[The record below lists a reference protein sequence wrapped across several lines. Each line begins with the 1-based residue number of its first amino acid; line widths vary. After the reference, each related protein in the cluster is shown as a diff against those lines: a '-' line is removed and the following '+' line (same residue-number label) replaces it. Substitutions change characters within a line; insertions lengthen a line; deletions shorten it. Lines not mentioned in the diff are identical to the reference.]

1 MELFLFRHGEARKRL
16 QSGSKDFD
24 RPLTSTGQ
32 KEVENISIS
41 LKKLNINID
50 RIITSPLK
58 RAHQTAV
65 IVSKVFAMEERV
77 EDWNELKPEG
87 NRSEL
92 YKKLSQLKLDSSL
105 LIVGHQPYLTEMIGN
120 LTFDSDSDDNARIIL
135 KKSGLAKLVITSL
148 MPIMKGELRWLLS
161 PKLLKKYRNNMFH
174 CA

>member
-1 MELFLFRHGEARKRL
+1 MELFLFRHGEAGKRL
-16 QSGSKDFD
+16 HSGSKDLD

-58 RAHQTAV
+58 RAHQTAI

-87 NRSEL
+87 NKSEL
-92 YKKLSQLKLDSSL
+92 YKKLSQLKSDSSL

-120 LTFDSDSDDNARIIL
+120 LTFDSDSDGNARIVL

-148 MPIMKGELRWLLS
+148 MPPMKGKLRWLLS
-161 PKLLKKYRNNMFH
+161 PKLLKKI
-174 CA
+174 

>member
-1 MELFLFRHGEARKRL
+1 MELFLFRYGEAGKRL

-65 IVSKVFAMEERV
+65 VVSKVFAMGWRV

-92 YKKLSQLKLDSSL
+92 YKKLSQVKSDSSL
-105 LIVGHQPYLTEMIGN
+105 LIVGHQPYLTEMIDN
-120 LTFDSDSDDNARIIL
+120 LTFDSDSDGNARIVL

-148 MPIMKGELRWLLS
+148 MPIMKGELRCLLS
-161 PKLLKKYRNNMFH
+161 PKLLKKI
-174 CA
+174 

>member
-1 MELFLFRHGEARKRL
+1 MELFLFRHCEAGKRL

-58 RAHQTAV
+58 RAHQTAPV
-65 IVSKVFAMEERV
+65 VSKVFAMEWRV

-92 YKKLSQLKLDSSL
+92 YKKLSQVKSDSSL
-105 LIVGHQPYLTEMIGN
+105 LIVGHQPYLTEMIDN
-120 LTFDSDSDDNARIIL
+120 LTFDSDNNGNARIVL

-148 MPIMKGELRWLLS
+148 MSIMKGELRWLLS
-161 PKLLKKYRNNMFH
+161 PKLLKKI
-174 CA
+174 